1 MSRPFQRLRCLMYEY
16 DVSQVELAQRLRL
29 SAHAVSSKMNGHS
42 QWTLDEMYQI
52 MALFGWPVSDMYVL
66 FPHKGRNEEV
76 TKCRRKN

>member
-42 QWTLDEMYQI
+42 QWTLDEMY
-52 MALFGWPVSDMYVL
+52 
-66 FPHKGRNEEV
+66 
-76 TKCRRKN
+76 